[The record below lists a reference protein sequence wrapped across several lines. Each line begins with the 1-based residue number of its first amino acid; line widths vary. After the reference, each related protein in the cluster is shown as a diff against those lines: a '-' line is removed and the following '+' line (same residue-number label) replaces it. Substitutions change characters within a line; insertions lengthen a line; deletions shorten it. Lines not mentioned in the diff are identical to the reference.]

1 MKGMT
6 KVEATAGGENK
17 GEIVLYQPEGE
28 VRLEVRVEN
37 ETVWLT
43 QAQIADLFGTKRPA
57 ITKHLKNIYTS
68 QELDED
74 STCSILE
81 HMGNDSKQVYETKY
95 YNLDAI
101 LSVGYRVNSKNATLF
116 RRWASKVLKD
126 YMLKGYAVNQRKI
139 ATDLQIADRLHEQ
152 RQLIE
157 NQGIEIA
164 EFKGATEKRFEEQAS
179 RLSEVE
185 QRIDFFV
192 NAAQAPTGGILATG
206 TRFDG
211 FVLIADLVKSAKRT
225 VVFIDP
231 FATIEV
237 LKFAAMRAKGVQAV
251 VYSARISPEFKEA
264 IALHNKQYPGLESKT
279 MRTIHDRFLL
289 VDDKVFHFGASFKD
303 MGNEMTAFSVLDFV
317 TPAEVIEKI
326 QESMKKN

>member
-1 MKGMT
+1 MT
-6 KVEATAGGENK
+6 LAAGSDNR

-28 VRLEVRVEN
+28 VRLEVRLEN
-37 ETVWLT
+37 ETVWLNRQQLAMLFNRDIKT
-43 QAQIADLFGTKRPA
+43 IGKHITNALKEECQNSVVAKFATTADDGK
-57 ITKHLKNIYTS
+57 KYQVEHYD
-68 QELDED
+68 LD
-74 STCSILE
+74 I
-81 HMGNDSKQVYETKY
+81 
-95 YNLDAI
+95 I
-101 LSVGYRVNSKNATLF
+101 LSVGYRVKSANGIKF
-116 RRWASKVLKD
+116 RRWASHVLKD
-126 YMLKGYAVNQRKI
+126 YMLKGYVVNQRKI

-157 NQGIEIA
+157 SQGTEIA
-164 EFKGATEKRFEEQAS
+164 DVRKSIAEQDS
-179 RLSEVE
+179 RLSAVE

-192 NAAQAPTGGILATG
+192 NAAQASTGGILATG

-211 FVLIADLVKSAKRT
+211 FVLIADLVKSAKRS

-251 VYSARISPEFKEA
+251 VYSAHITPEFKA
-264 IALHNKQYPGLESKT
+264 AAALHNKQYPGLELKT

-289 VDDKVFHFGASFKD
+289 VDDKVYHFGASFKD

-326 QESMKKN
+326 QESMKGR